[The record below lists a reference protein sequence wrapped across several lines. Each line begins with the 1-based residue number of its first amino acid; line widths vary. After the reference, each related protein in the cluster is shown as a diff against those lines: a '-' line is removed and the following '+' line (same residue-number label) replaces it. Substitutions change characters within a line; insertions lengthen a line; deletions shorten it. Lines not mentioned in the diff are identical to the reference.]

1 MRDKF
6 PSGGMT
12 EAEFF
17 DTCIQQSDGDKID
30 GLDFFKLLFKAIDQD
45 NSGTNLHKGQD
56 ELHLHVYD
64 NDVADQDSIGS
75 RTIDLKKYVFSKGRY
90 EDWVKLSAHLGL
102 GSHGELHVIIE
113 HSECEDPTSVVSS
126 VSYDTKTNSYSGFS
140 PQLVNG
146 LPIINQFQTN
156 NYNELQQWFED
167 FDKSTLINANLVE
180 PLLTNNSSSIHSRPY
195 IISAYETNNKYIGID
210 VLRKWIYM
218 YNECKKRNI
227 IVVGFASDCEAC
239 YLKAMQIS
247 LGFFTHTSNIDLLRK
262 NKNLFQINIPPT
274 WTLFYENKANVS
286 LHARWDPSYCKD

>member
-1 MRDKF
+1 SL
-6 PSGGMT
+6 PSVT
-12 EAEFF
+12 
-17 DTCIQQSDGDKID
+17 TLKNYNQNI
-30 GLDFFKLLFKAIDQD
+30 
-45 NSGTNLHKGQD
+45 NLHLNEGEFRFDSLKSYLD
-56 ELHLHVYD
+56 LIYSNHV
-64 NDVADQDSIGS
+64 
-75 RTIDLKKYVFSKGRY
+75 FM
-90 EDWVKLSAHLGL
+90 
-102 GSHGELHVIIE
+102 
-113 HSECEDPTSVVSS
+113 CEDPTSVVSS